1 MACCCP
7 TMKFQRPFG
16 LNRKVV
22 SDSGRVSS
30 FWGAEVVKANHL
42 KAQSGPQKIQ
52 TRLIR
57 SVLTPS
63 VDQESHE
70 PLLRTPRADP
80 KNVASI
86 ILGGGA
92 GTRLF
97 PLTSKRAKPAVP
109 IGGCYR
115 LIDIPMSNCINSGIR
130 KIFILTQ
137 FNSFSLNRHLSRTYN
152 FGNGVNFGDG
162 FVEQVD
168 TSVLGLPPKEAAG
181 FPYFGSEII
190 PIGLE
195 RAYRPAQKAIGLLF
209 FFKVYWCP
217 TIIIHTMEHN
227 YNSDSDDEYFS
238 AGEGEGPYYVVP
250 PPIYSYGDDGFHLY
264 GFPHL
269 KLGESIGLVGPKLTG
284 KTTVLNLLAGNLLPN
299 LCKPEEPPQ
308 WEAIMHRLDIIKEHP
323 GAKEFRTY
331 LARIRVN
338 DLKVSMK
345 TQLVS
350 QEELIEMQQQKTSQE
365 TVRDILAHHS
375 RRNPYKIMEMCNMVG
390 IDDAILYSLPSQ
402 LTKSGIQKVKI
413 AAALLKEADAYVLDE
428 PSSYLS
434 RKERLRVAHA
444 IVSVI
449 GPNKYVVVA
458 DEDVKMVEHISK
470 SIFKVDGT
478 PNVNGHV
485 KPFTYHRF

>member
-1 MACCCP
+1 MASCCP

-195 RAYRPAQKAIGLLF
+195 RAYRPGLF
-209 FFKVYWCP
+209 FF
-217 TIIIHTMEHN
+217 
-227 YNSDSDDEYFS
+227 F
-238 AGEGEGPYYVVP
+238 
-250 PPIYSYGDDGFHLY
+250 FL
-264 GFPHL
+264 
-269 KLGESIGLVGPKLTG
+269 
-284 KTTVLNLLAGNLLPN
+284 
-299 LCKPEEPPQ
+299 
-308 WEAIMHRLDIIKEHP
+308 
-323 GAKEFRTY
+323 
-331 LARIRVN
+331 
-338 DLKVSMK
+338 
-345 TQLVS
+345 
-350 QEELIEMQQQKTSQE
+350 
-365 TVRDILAHHS
+365 
-375 RRNPYKIMEMCNMVG
+375 
-390 IDDAILYSLPSQ
+390 
-402 LTKSGIQKVKI
+402 
-413 AAALLKEADAYVLDE
+413 
-428 PSSYLS
+428 
-434 RKERLRVAHA
+434 
-444 IVSVI
+444 
-449 GPNKYVVVA
+449 
-458 DEDVKMVEHISK
+458 
-470 SIFKVDGT
+470 
-478 PNVNGHV
+478 
-485 KPFTYHRF
+485 

>member
-195 RAYRPAQKAIGLLF
+195 RAYRP
-209 FFKVYWCP
+209 
-217 TIIIHTMEHN
+217 
-227 YNSDSDDEYFS
+227 D
-238 AGEGEGPYYVVP
+238 YVVP

-323 GAKEFRTY
+323 EQKNF
-331 LARIRVN
+331 
-338 DLKVSMK
+338 VSMK

-375 RRNPYKIMEMCNMVG
+375 RRNPYKIMEMCNM
-390 IDDAILYSLPSQ
+390 

>member
-1 MACCCP
+1 MRGVSEDHETYHIIQYMCLRSSYP
-7 TMKFQRPFG
+7 ESNDFG
-16 LNRKVV
+16 FEIIPL
-22 SDSGRVSS
+22 
-30 FWGAEVVKANHL
+30 AVKEHN
-42 KAQSGPQKIQ
+42 IQ
-52 TRLIR
+52 
-57 SVLTPS
+57 
-63 VDQESHE
+63 E

-92 GTRLF
+92 GTHLF

-115 LIDIPMSNCINSGIR
+115 LIDNIPMSNCINSVIR

-137 FNSFSLNRHLSRTYN
+137 FKSFSLNRPLSRTYN
-152 FGNGVNFGDG
+152 FGNGVNFA
-162 FVEQVD
+162 
-168 TSVLGLPPKEAAG
+168 VLVFSKLTLQFLVYHQKKLPGSHTLVLRSSPLALKEHTV
-181 FPYFGSEII
+181 
-190 PIGLE
+190 
-195 RAYRPAQKAIGLLF
+195 QCLLLIA
-209 FFKVYWCP
+209 
-217 TIIIHTMEHN
+217 IIIHMMEHN

-238 AGEGEGPYYVVP
+238 AGEGEGPYYVVR
-250 PPIYSYGDDGFHLY
+250 PPIYSYGDDGFHLF

-284 KTTVLNLLAGNLLPN
+284 KTTVLNLLAGNLVPN

-308 WEAIMHRLDIIKEHP
+308 WEAIMHHLDIIKEHP
-323 GAKEFRTY
+323 RAKEFRTY

-350 QEELIEMQQQKTSQE
+350 YEELIEMQQQKTFQE
-365 TVRDILAHHS
+365 TVDILGHHS

-390 IDDAILYSLPSQ
+390 IDDGILYSLPSQ
-402 LTKSGIQKVKI
+402 LTKAGIQKVKF

-434 RKERLRVAHA
+434 RKERLGVAHA

-449 GPNKYVVVA
+449 GPIKYVVVA
-458 DEDVKMVEHISK
+458 DEDANMVEHISK

-478 PNVNGHV
+478 PNQNGHV
-485 KPFTYHRF
+485 KPFPYHRF

>member
-195 RAYRPAQKAIGLLF
+195 RAYRP
-209 FFKVYWCP
+209 
-217 TIIIHTMEHN
+217 
-227 YNSDSDDEYFS
+227 
-238 AGEGEGPYYVVP
+238 
-250 PPIYSYGDDGFHLY
+250 
-264 GFPHL
+264 
-269 KLGESIGLVGPKLTG
+269 GESIGLVGPKLTG